1 MQPCQG
7 GVVEMPEGGDKDK
20 VRAMVLLE
28 VAKNHYDSFKLF
40 FMQYLREQGN
50 KRHGSIKRRVFFL
63 SRQIDELL
71 DKGGARNED

>member
-1 MQPCQG
+1 
-7 GVVEMPEGGDKDK
+7 MPEGGDKDK